1 MSDYT
6 TITDPHETAA
16 TIEREARATIKNDYE
31 QITWRCECGYDLSGH
46 TTYAAITDSDYDN
59 IIEVFAGLIEHAR
72 YSHITAR
79 PIIEA
84 RLNSINI

>member
-16 TIEREARATIKNDYE
+16 TIEREARATIKSDYE
-31 QITWRCECGYDLSGH
+31 QITWHCDCGYDMGH
-46 TTYAAITDSDYDN
+46 TTYAAIDGSDYDN
-59 IIEVFAGLIEHAR
+59 LIEVFSDLIEHAR

-84 RLNSINI
+84 RLNTINI